1 MKFFFAYIKQRAAVF
16 AVFLVFAAVFAVVF
30 ALYDL
35 PLKAVI
41 YPFMLCAFLGIVFV
55 AVDGSWMMKGT
66 PDEIKEKCRSAV
78 AAAQR

>member
-55 AVDGSWMMKGT
+55 AVDAASMHSKHKKYN
-66 PDEIKEKCRSAV
+66 ECRLYLV
-78 AAAQR
+78 LCF